1 MNLNEAKTILANNG
15 YLVETYTDDYEKLC
29 GYLNDTLRAEKI
41 GCAWYDG
48 NSIRIMDINERG
60 TICDIIF
67 DEDDICVNYEGKGKW
82 FTADQDPKAIK
93 DFIEKR
99 IYKLCPDLKKK
110 KG

>member
-1 MNLNEAKTILANNG
+1 MNLNEAKTLLANNG

-82 FTADQDPKAIK
+82 FSSDQDKEDIK
-93 DFIEKR
+93 KYIEKL
-99 IYKLCPDLKKK
+99 IHKLDKK
-110 KG
+110 